1 MCLPAYAVD
10 AYLCHMRVYD
20 ILKPDMKLVL
30 SLIINAVA
38 VFAAAYLLPQVSVD
52 APLTALWVALVLGVL
67 NSTLKPILKILT
79 LPINFMTLG
88 LFGLVINLLILYVAT
103 LIVPGFAIAGILGYV
118 LFSLVMGVIAA
129 ILSAVIS

>member
-1 MCLPAYAVD
+1 
-10 AYLCHMRVYD
+10 
-20 ILKPDMKLVL
+20 MKLVL

-79 LPINFMTLG
+79 LPINFITLG
-88 LFGLVINLLILYVAT
+88 LFGLVINLFILYVAT
-103 LIVPGFAIAGILGYV
+103 LLVPGFAISGIVGYI
-118 LFSLVMGVIAA
+118 LFSLVTGIVAS
-129 ILSAVIS
+129 ILHALAHD

>member
-1 MCLPAYAVD
+1 MCLLEYAVD
-10 AYLCHMRVYD
+10 AYLSHIRVYD

-30 SLIINAVA
+30 SLFINAVA

-67 NSTLKPILKILT
+67 NSTLKPILKLLT

-88 LFGLVINLLILYVAT
+88 LFGLLINLLILYVAT

-129 ILSAVIS
+129 ILSAVVS

>member
-1 MCLPAYAVD
+1 
-10 AYLCHMRVYD
+10 
-20 ILKPDMKLVL
+20 MKLII

-52 APLTALWVALVLGVL
+52 APLTAFWVALVLGIL